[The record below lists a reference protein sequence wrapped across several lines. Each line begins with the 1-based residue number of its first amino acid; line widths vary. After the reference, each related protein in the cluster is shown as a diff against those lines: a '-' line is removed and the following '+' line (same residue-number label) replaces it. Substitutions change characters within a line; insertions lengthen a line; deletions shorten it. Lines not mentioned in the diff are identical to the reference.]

1 MNEDLKYEVDAAAK
15 ALKEGDIILYPTD
28 TVWGLGCDATR
39 DDAIQRIFDLK
50 KRDDSKSVIVLVSDA
65 DMLAKYVRQ
74 IPPMAIDLLEV
85 NDKPMTIIYPEGV
98 GLSAK
103 VIAEDGSVAIRI
115 PQNEFCTEMIRRFG
129 KPIVS
134 TSANISGEETPGCFA
149 EINAE
154 IIDSVDYIAE
164 PSLEEGSTGSSSQII
179 KIGMNGEVKVIR
191 E

>member
-1 MNEDLKYEVDAAAK
+1 MNEELKYEIDAAVK
-15 ALKEGDIILYPTD
+15 ALKGGDVILYPTD

-50 KRDDSKSVIVLVSDA
+50 KRDDAKSVIILVSDA
-65 DMLAKYVRQ
+65 DMLARYVRQ
-74 IPPMAIDLLEV
+74 IPPMAIDLLEI

-115 PQNEFCTEMIRRFG
+115 PQNEFCVEMIRRFG
-129 KPIVS
+129 KPVVS

-154 IIDSVDYIAE
+154 ILDGAEHIVE
-164 PSLEEGSTGSSSQII
+164 PSLEEGCTGRSSQII
-179 KIGMNGEVKVIR
+179 KIGLGGEVKVIR

>member
-1 MNEDLKYEVDAAAK
+1 MNEDLKYEVDSAAK
-15 ALKEGDIILYPTD
+15 ALKDGDIILYPTD

-50 KRDDSKSVIVLVSDA
+50 RRDDSKSVIVLVSDA
-65 DMLAKYVRQ
+65 DMLARYVRQ

-85 NDKPMTIIYPEGV
+85 NDKPMTIIYPEGI

-115 PQNEFCTEMIRRFG
+115 PQNEFCVEMIRRFG

-134 TSANISGEETPGCFA
+134 TSANISGQETPGCFA

>member
-1 MNEDLKYEVDAAAK
+1 MTEDLKYEVDAAVK
-15 ALKEGDIILYPTD
+15 ALKAGDVILYPTD
-28 TVWGLGCDATR
+28 TVWGLGCDATL
-39 DDAIQRIFDLK
+39 DNAVQRIFYLK
-50 KRDDSKSVIVLVSDA
+50 KRDDAKSVIILVSDA
-65 DMLAKYVRQ
+65 DMLARYVRQ
-74 IPPMAIDLLEV
+74 IPPMAIDLLEI

-115 PQNEFCTEMIRRFG
+115 PQNEFCVEMIRAFG

-134 TSANISGEETPGCFA
+134 TSANISGEETPACFA

-154 IIDSVDYIAE
+154 ILDGAEHIVE
-164 PSLEEGSTGSSSQII
+164 PSLEEGSTGLSSQII
-179 KIGMNGEVKVIR
+179 KIGLGGEVKVIR

>member
-1 MNEDLKYEVDAAAK
+1 MTEDLKYEVDAAVK
-15 ALKEGDIILYPTD
+15 ALKAGDIILYPTD
-28 TVWGLGCDATR
+28 TVWGLGCDATN
-39 DDAIQRIFDLK
+39 DNAVQRIFDLK
-50 KRDDSKSVIVLVSDA
+50 RRDDAKSVIVLVSDA
-65 DMLAKYVRQ
+65 DMLARYVRQ
-74 IPPMAIDLLEV
+74 IPPMALDLLEI

-115 PQNEFCTEMIRRFG
+115 PQNEFCVEMIRAFG

-134 TSANISGEETPGCFA
+134 TSANISGEETPACFA

-154 IIDSVDYIAE
+154 ILDGAEHIVE
-164 PSLEEGSTGSSSQII
+164 PSLEEGSTGLSSQII
-179 KIGMNGEVKVIR
+179 KIGLGGEVKVIR

>member
-1 MNEDLKYEVDAAAK
+1 MTEDLKYEVDAAVK
-15 ALKEGDIILYPTD
+15 ALKAGDVILYPTD

-39 DDAIQRIFDLK
+39 DDAVQRIFDLK
-50 KRDDSKSVIVLVSDA
+50 KRDDAKSVIILVSDA
-65 DMLAKYVRQ
+65 DMLARYVRQ
-74 IPPMAIDLLEV
+74 IPPMALELLEI

-115 PQNEFCTEMIRRFG
+115 PQNEFCTEMIRAFG

-134 TSANISGEETPGCFA
+134 TSANISGEETPACFA

-154 IIDSVDYIAE
+154 ILDGAEHIVE
-164 PSLEEGSTGSSSQII
+164 PSMEEGSTGLSSQII
-179 KIGMNGEVKVIR
+179 KIGLGGEVKVIR

>member
-1 MNEDLKYEVDAAAK
+1 MTEDLKYEVDAAVK
-15 ALKEGDIILYPTD
+15 ALKAGDVILYPTD
-28 TVWGLGCDATR
+28 TVWGLGCDATN
-39 DDAIQRIFDLK
+39 DNAVQRIFDLK
-50 KRDDSKSVIVLVSDA
+50 KRDDAKSVIILVSDA
-65 DMLAKYVRQ
+65 DMLARYVRQ
-74 IPPMAIDLLEV
+74 IPPMALDLLEI

-115 PQNEFCTEMIRRFG
+115 PRNEFCVEMIRAFG

-134 TSANISGEETPGCFA
+134 TSANISGEETPARFA

-154 IIDSVDYIAE
+154 ILDGAEHIVE
-164 PSLEEGSTGSSSQII
+164 PSLEEGSTGLSSQII
-179 KIGMNGEVKVIR
+179 KIGLGGEVKVIR

>member
-1 MNEDLKYEVDAAAK
+1 MTEDLKYEVDAAVK
-15 ALKEGDIILYPTD
+15 ALKAGDVILYPTD
-28 TVWGLGCDATR
+28 TVWGLGCDATN
-39 DDAIQRIFDLK
+39 DNAVQRIFDLK
-50 KRDDSKSVIVLVSDA
+50 RRDDAKSVIILVSDA
-65 DMLAKYVRQ
+65 DMLARYVRQ
-74 IPPMAIDLLEV
+74 IPQMALDLLEI

-115 PQNEFCTEMIRRFG
+115 PQNEFCVEMIRAFG

-134 TSANISGEETPGCFA
+134 TSANISGEETPACFA

-154 IIDSVDYIAE
+154 ILDGAEHIVE
-164 PSLEEGSTGSSSQII
+164 PSLEEGSTGLSSQII
-179 KIGMNGEVKVIR
+179 KIGLGGEVKVIR

>member
-1 MNEDLKYEVDAAAK
+1 MTEDLKYEVDAAVK
-15 ALKEGDIILYPTD
+15 ALKAGDVILYPTD
-28 TVWGLGCDATR
+28 TVWGLGCDATL
-39 DDAIQRIFDLK
+39 DNAVQRIFDLK
-50 KRDDSKSVIVLVSDA
+50 KRDDAKSVIILVSDA
-65 DMLAKYVRQ
+65 DMLARYVRQ
-74 IPPMAIDLLEV
+74 IPPMAIDLLEI

-115 PQNEFCTEMIRRFG
+115 PQNEFCVEMIRAFG

-134 TSANISGEETPGCFA
+134 TSANISGEETPACFA

-154 IIDSVDYIAE
+154 ILDGAEHIVE
-164 PSLEEGSTGSSSQII
+164 PSLEEGSTGLSSQII
-179 KIGMNGEVKVIR
+179 KIGLGGEVKVIR

>member
-1 MNEDLKYEVDAAAK
+1 MDEDLKYEVDAAVK
-15 ALKEGDIILYPTD
+15 ALKAGDLILYPTD

-39 DDAIQRIFDLK
+39 DDAVQRIFDLK
-50 KRDDSKSVIVLVSDA
+50 RRDDAKSVIILVCDE

-74 IPPMAIDLLEV
+74 IPQMALDLLEI

-115 PQNEFCTEMIRRFG
+115 PQNDFCKAMIRAFG
-129 KPIVS
+129 RPIVS
-134 TSANISGEETPGCFA
+134 TSANISGDATPGCFA
-149 EINAE
+149 DINAE
-154 IIDSVDYIAE
+154 ILDGVEHIVE
-164 PSLEEGSTGSSSQII
+164 PSLEDSATGSSSQII
-179 KIGMNGEVKVIR
+179 KIGLGGEVKVIR

>member
-1 MNEDLKYEVDAAAK
+1 MTEDLKYEVDAAVK
-15 ALKEGDIILYPTD
+15 ALKAGDVILYPTD
-28 TVWGLGCDATR
+28 TVWGLGCDATN
-39 DDAIQRIFDLK
+39 DNAVQRIFDLK
-50 KRDDSKSVIVLVSDA
+50 KRDDAKSVIILVSDA
-65 DMLAKYVRQ
+65 DMLARYVRQ
-74 IPPMAIDLLEV
+74 IPPMAMDLLEI

-115 PQNEFCTEMIRRFG
+115 PQNEFCVEMIRTFG

-134 TSANISGEETPGCFA
+134 TSANISGEETPACFA

-154 IIDSVDYIAE
+154 ILDGAEHIVE
-164 PSLEEGSTGSSSQII
+164 PSLEEGSTGLSSQII
-179 KIGMNGEVKVIR
+179 KIGLGGEVKVIR

>member
-1 MNEDLKYEVDAAAK
+1 MTEDIKYEVDAAVK

-39 DDAIQRIFDLK
+39 DASIERIFSLK
-50 KRDDSKSVIVLVSDA
+50 QRDDSKSVIILVSDA
-65 DMLAKYVRQ
+65 DMLCKYVRQ

-98 GLSAK
+98 GLSPK

-115 PQNEFCTEMIRRFG
+115 PQNEFCCEMIRAFG

-134 TSANISGEETPGCFA
+134 TSANISGEATPECFA
-149 EINAE
+149 EINAGILDE
-154 IIDSVDYIAE
+154 VDHIVE
-164 PSLEEGSTGSSSQII
+164 PSLEETSTGRSSQII
-179 KIGMNGEVKVIR
+179 KLGMNGEVKVIR

>member
-1 MNEDLKYEVDAAAK
+1 MTEDLKYEVDAAVK
-15 ALKEGDIILYPTD
+15 ALKAGDVILYPTD

-50 KRDDSKSVIVLVSDA
+50 KRDDAKSVIILVSDA
-65 DMLAKYVRQ
+65 DMLARYVRQ
-74 IPPMAIDLLEV
+74 IPPMALELLEI

-98 GLSAK
+98 GLSVK

-115 PQNEFCTEMIRRFG
+115 PQNEFCMEMIRAFG

-134 TSANISGEETPGCFA
+134 TSANISGEETPACFA

-154 IIDSVDYIAE
+154 ILDGAEHIVE
-164 PSLEEGSTGSSSQII
+164 PSMEEGSTGLSSQIL
-179 KIGMNGEVKVIR
+179 KIGLGGEVKVIR